1 MTEGDCCE
9 ISAMVRIHPNK
20 YGDAN
25 ESAAHIKG
33 VEIAARALGELA
45 QRPSSPVHRVER
57 YWSPPDERTRLDL
70 VGLGVDDKP
79 VVTVEVERPTNDLN
93 TGVPADYDAMADCEP
108 AAAVWLVANRALGHR
123 VVSALVGSSKH
134 EARIP
139 PRSCRNQE
147 FVDAA

>member
-1 MTEGDCCE
+1 MTEGIVARSPQWCG
-9 ISAMVRIHPNK
+9 STRNK

-108 AAAVWLVANRALGHR
+108 AAASGWWPIVHSDIVL
-123 VVSALVGSSKH
+123 
-134 EARIP
+134 
-139 PRSCRNQE
+139 
-147 FVDAA
+147 